1 MKSINNYIISIV
13 SILIVLSLIE
23 IILRIK
29 GDLPRDNN
37 FKINKNNEP
46 VVYQEDSAI
55 GWIHRPGNYTFTPW
69 SKEGKYT
76 NFKVNDDLSRSTYY
90 KSNKNNNIFFIGGS
104 LTQGWAVD
112 DKDNYVSLFQ
122 KEFTNYRVK
131 NYGVGGYGGYQSLLL
146 LEKVIKNSNNLSHV
160 FYGFIPHHEVR
171 NVAAG
176 SWVSFLNKHS
186 RRGHASVPYASI
198 DKAGN
203 LLRHQ
208 PSDYLKIYFGD
219 KSSLIT
225 KIEKRIMKIR
235 SKRREVKQ
243 VDISKKIIEE
253 MKNVSEKKGAK
264 FHIIL
269 INKIK
274 EENLNNYNSF
284 FNNKKISVANCQVPE
299 GSGFNIIGEGHPNRK
314 AYMIVKNCLSNYFK
328 KIIKN

>member
-13 SILIVLSLIE
+13 SILIVLFLIE

-29 GDLPRDNN
+29 GDVPRDNN
-37 FKINKNNEP
+37 IKITENNEP
-46 VVYQEDSAI
+46 VVYQQDSEI
-55 GWIHRPGNYTFTPW
+55 GWIHEPGNYTFAPW

-76 NFKVNDDLSRSTYY
+76 NFKINSDLSRSTYY
-90 KSNKNNNIFFIGGS
+90 QGSKDSYIFFIGGS

-122 KEFTNYRVK
+122 KEFKNYKIK

-146 LEKVIKNSNNLSHV
+146 LERVIENINNLSHV

-176 SWVSFLNKHS
+176 SWISFLNKHS
-186 RRGHASVPYASI
+186 RRGHVSVPYASI
-198 DKAGN
+198 DKSGN
-203 LLRHQ
+203 LIRHK
-208 PSDYLKIYFGD
+208 PSNYFKIPFGD
-219 KSSLIT
+219 KSSVIT

-243 VDISKKIIEE
+243 VDISMKIIEK
-253 MKNVSEKKGAK
+253 MKNLSEQNGAQ

-269 INKIK
+269 INKISEK
-274 EENLNNYNSF
+274 NTNVYNNF
-284 FNNKKISVANCQVPE
+284 FNNKKISIANCQVPE
-299 GSGFNIIGEGHPNRK
+299 GTGFNIKGEGHPNRK
-314 AYMIVKNCLSNYFK
+314 AYLVMKNCLSNYFK
-328 KIIKN
+328 KID